1 MARAAKRSHR
11 RIYVYRD
18 PATGARAPRVTRRDI
33 VGAIALVIAAALA
46 VLVAGLLASAL
57 FPT

>member
-1 MARAAKRSHR
+1 M
-11 RIYVYRD
+11 
-18 PATGARAPRVTRRDI
+18 TRRDI